1 MFAVVAILEQF
12 QSIRESF
19 VSNLLTEDRWEMMVD
34 GLGVTLEIS
43 LLSILFATLFGAL
56 ICSLRMSRNRAVKG
70 TAQLYIELM
79 RSLPLLLLLL
89 VMFYLVLASSGLD
102 KTHIAVVCFTLY
114 FGAFFCEIFR
124 SGIEGVSK
132 GQWEAGAAL
141 GMNKRQVLS
150 KIVIPQA
157 LLRVLPVYKNQ
168 MITVIK
174 STSIVGYV
182 SIMDI
187 TKASDVIRSRTFDAF
202 FPLLMTALIYLMLSW
217 LFGLAVDALE
227 RRLTPKH
234 RTL

>member
-12 QSIRESF
+12 QSIRESI

-102 KTHIAVVCFTLY
+102 KTHIAIVCFTLY

>member
-12 QSIRESF
+12 QSIRESI

-34 GLGVTLEIS
+34 GLCVTLEIS

-89 VMFYLVLASSGLD
+89 VMFSLVLASSGLG
-102 KTHIAVVCFTLY
+102 KTNIAVVCFTLY

-168 MITVIK
+168 VITLIK

-217 LFGLAVDALE
+217 LFGLAVDALK

>member
-12 QSIRESF
+12 QSIRESI